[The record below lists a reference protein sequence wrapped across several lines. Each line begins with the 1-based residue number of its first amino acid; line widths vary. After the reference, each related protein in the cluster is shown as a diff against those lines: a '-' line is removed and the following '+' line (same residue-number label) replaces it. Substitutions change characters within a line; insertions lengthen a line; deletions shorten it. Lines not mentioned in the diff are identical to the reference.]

1 MIQTGRYPHTVT
13 YVSSGNIPSRSANS
27 IQVMKMGQALS
38 RLIKDFNIVTTGDYR
53 TFLAREEFDFSKWYG
68 VDSSIPVV
76 RLPLRLTAK
85 YPLPKGYSHPL
96 FLPAAM
102 AYLLW
107 RRPDFVYT
115 RRSEI
120 ARWTI
125 RLGIPVLLESHD
137 PVDSDSSWLIAAAAN
152 DLLLGLVTIS
162 PILSDTYIR
171 FGIPERMVL
180 SEADGVDIERFGD
193 NLSKVAARMK
203 LFSEG
208 LVPNGNPTSKI
219 VMYAGNLDQ
228 DRRIEDL
235 FYCAKKLPNF
245 SFWLVGGWEQ
255 SIADRKRQVA
265 EAQSK
270 NIHFTGFVDNTDLP
284 KFLQAADVLV
294 MHYSRKIGTVEYMS
308 PLKMFEYMAS
318 GRAILATDLPAIK
331 TTLKHGKN
339 AWLVEPD
346 DEIALLAGLRHL
358 LSNDDTC
365 ESLGA
370 QAKSD
375 VTKHTWDQR
384 ASRIM
389 GHFFSKCD
397 GEFGKSVPV

>member
-1 MIQTGRYPHTVT
+1 MIQTGRYPHTAT

-38 RLIKDFNIVTTGDYR
+38 RLIKDFNIVTTLDYR
-53 TFLAREEFDFSKWYG
+53 TFLAREEFNFSKWYG

-76 RLPLRLTAK
+76 RVPMRLTAK
-85 YPLPKGYSHPL
+85 YPLPKGDSHPL

-235 FYCAKKLPNF
+235 FYCAKKLGRQISLVGRSMNRIYKAAKQCGYLKDVIEPIDSREAKNF
-245 SFWLVGGWEQ
+245 SREKIIYLCTGSQGEPMGL
-255 SIADRKRQVA
+255 SL
-265 EAQSK
+265 
-270 NIHFTGFVDNTDLP
+270 IH
-284 KFLQAADVLV
+284 
-294 MHYSRKIGTVEYMS
+294 I
-308 PLKMFEYMAS
+308 
-318 GRAILATDLPAIK
+318 
-331 TTLKHGKN
+331 
-339 AWLVEPD
+339 
-346 DEIALLAGLRHL
+346 
-358 LSNDDTC
+358 
-365 ESLGA
+365 
-370 QAKSD
+370 
-375 VTKHTWDQR
+375 
-384 ASRIM
+384 
-389 GHFFSKCD
+389 
-397 GEFGKSVPV
+397 